1 LLWSNAI
8 SVMLEGKR
16 FPQIGDSTLLIM
28 QLFSV
33 RRLHFDMFR
42 KKRNISDYLRAGQ
55 VSDQEVIE
63 MIALAKK
70 LRKQVAECIKA
81 Q

>member
-1 LLWSNAI
+1 
-8 SVMLEGKR
+8 
-16 FPQIGDSTLLIM
+16 
-28 QLFSV
+28 
-33 RRLHFDMFR
+33 MFR